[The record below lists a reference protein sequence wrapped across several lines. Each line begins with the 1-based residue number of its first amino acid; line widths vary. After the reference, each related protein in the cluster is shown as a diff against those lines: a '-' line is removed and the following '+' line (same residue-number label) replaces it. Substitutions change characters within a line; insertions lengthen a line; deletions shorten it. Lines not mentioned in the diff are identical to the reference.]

1 LSARPPGTEGARVC
15 VARIGAPHG
24 LAGEVKLHAFTQEPL
39 AVGRYG
45 ALEAEDRSRRFELTS
60 LRLAKRSLIA
70 AFAGIA
76 DRDAAARLNALHLY
90 VPRARLPAP
99 EDADTFYHADL
110 VGLTVEGADGLLIG
124 TVCAIHDFG
133 AGNLLE
139 IKPAGRPS
147 LMLPFTKAAVPVVDL
162 AAARLVAAICAPSA
176 EAGGSRPPK
185 APSRLPRKGGGGA
198 CG

>member
-1 LSARPPGTEGARVC
+1 MNARRPGSDGARVC
-15 VARIGAPHG
+15 VARIGGPHG

-60 LRLAKRSLIA
+60 LRLAKRNLIA

-76 DRDAAARLNALHLY
+76 DRDAAARLTAMRLY
-90 VPRARLPAP
+90 VPRARLPEP

-110 VGLTVEGADGLLIG
+110 VGLTVEGADGLPIG
-124 TVCAIHDFG
+124 TVCAVHDFG

-139 IKPAGRPS
+139 IKPTAGPS

-162 AAARLVAAICAPSA
+162 AAARLVAAISA
-176 EAGGSRPPK
+176 QPVPAGRSRPPK
-185 APSRLPRKGGGGA
+185 GVSRLPRKGGGHA

>member
-1 LSARPPGTEGARVC
+1 M
-15 VARIGAPHG
+15 
-24 LAGEVKLHAFTQEPL
+24 GEVKLHAFTQEPL

-76 DRDAAARLNALHLY
+76 DRDAAARLNAIRLY
-90 VPRARLPAP
+90 VPRARLPDP

-110 VGLTVEGADGLLIG
+110 VGLTVEGVDGLPIG
-124 TVCAIHDFG
+124 TVCAVHDFG
-133 AGNLLE
+133 AGNLLD
-139 IKPAGRPS
+139 IKPVGGPS
-147 LMLPFTKAAVPVVDL
+147 FMLPFTKAAVPVVDL
-162 AAARLVAAICAPSA
+162 AAARLVAAIPAPPA
-176 EAGGSRPPK
+176 DAGRSPK
-185 APSRLPRKGGGGA
+185 APARLPRKGGGHA

>member
-1 LSARPPGTEGARVC
+1 LSARRPGSEGARVC

-24 LAGEVKLHAFTQEPL
+24 LMGEVKLHAFTQEPL

-45 ALEAEDRSRRFELTS
+45 TLETEDRSRRFELTS

-76 DRDAAARLNALHLY
+76 DREAAARLNAIRLY
-90 VPRARLPAP
+90 VPRARLPDP

-110 VGLTVEGADGLLIG
+110 VGLTVEGADGLPIG

-133 AGNLLE
+133 AGHLLE
-139 IKPAGRPS
+139 IKPAAGPS
-147 LMLPFTKAAVPVVDL
+147 WMLPFTKSAVPVVDL
-162 AAARLVAAICAPSA
+162 AAPRLVTAISAPRAA
-176 EAGGSRPPK
+176 AGRSPK
-185 APSRLPRKGGGGA
+185 ALSRLPRKGGGHA

>member
-1 LSARPPGTEGARVC
+1 LSARRPSGDDARVC

-24 LAGEVKLHAFTQEPL
+24 LAGEVKLHAFTEEPL

-76 DRDAAARLNALHLY
+76 DRDAAARLTAIRLY
-90 VPRARLPAP
+90 VPRARLPDP

-110 VGLTVEGADGLLIG
+110 VGLTVEGCDGTPIG
-124 TVCAIHDFG
+124 TVCAVYDFG
-133 AGNLLE
+133 AGDLLE
-139 IKPAGRPS
+139 VKPAAGPS

-162 AAARLVAAICAPSA
+162 AAARLVAARPGLPGAA
-176 EAGGSRPPK
+176 EQSPPNK
-185 APSRLPRKGGGGA
+185 PASRLPRTGGGHG
-198 CG
+198 

>member
-1 LSARPPGTEGARVC
+1 LSARPPGSEGARVC

-76 DRDAAARLNALHLY
+76 DRDAAARLNAIRLY
-90 VPRARLPAP
+90 VPRARLPDP
-99 EDADTFYHADL
+99 EDVDTFYHADL
-110 VGLTVEGADGLLIG
+110 VGLTVEGADGLPIG

-139 IKPAGRPS
+139 IKPAAGAS
-147 LMLPFTKAAVPVVDL
+147 WMLPFTKAAVPVVDL
-162 AAARLVAAICAPSA
+162 AAARLVAAISAPPAAA
-176 EAGGSRPPK
+176 ERPRPPK
-185 APSRLPRKGGGGA
+185 ARLPRKGAGHA

>member
-1 LSARPPGTEGARVC
+1 LSARRPSGDDARVC

-76 DRDAAARLNALHLY
+76 DRDAATRLAAIRLY
-90 VPRARLPAP
+90 VPRARLPDP
-99 EDADTFYHADL
+99 EEADTFYHADL
-110 VGLTVEGADGLLIG
+110 VGLTVEGADGIPIG
-124 TVCAIHDFG
+124 TVCAVHDFG
-133 AGNLLE
+133 AGDLLE
-139 IKPAGRPS
+139 VKPAAGPS
-147 LMLPFTKAAVPVVDL
+147 LLLPFTKAAVPVVDL
-162 AAARLVAAICAPSA
+162 AAARLVAALPGLARA
-176 EAGGSRPPK
+176 AQRSRPNKPS
-185 APSRLPRKGGGGA
+185 SRLPRKAGGHE
-198 CG
+198 

>member
-1 LSARPPGTEGARVC
+1 LRARRPGSDGARVC

-60 LRLAKRSLIA
+60 LRLAKHSLIA

-76 DRDAAARLNALHLY
+76 DRDAAARLNAMHLY
-90 VPRARLPAP
+90 VPRARLPDP

-110 VGLTVEGADGLLIG
+110 VGLTVEGADGLAIG
-124 TVCAIHDFG
+124 TVCAVHDFG
-133 AGNLLE
+133 AGHLLE
-139 IKPAGRPS
+139 IKPTAGPS
-147 LMLPFTKAAVPVVDL
+147 LMLPFTKAVVPVVDL
-162 AAARLVAAICAPSA
+162 SAARLVAAISAPPVP
-176 EAGGSRPPK
+176 AGRSRPPK
-185 APSRLPRKGGGGA
+185 GVARLPRKGGGQA